1 MCTSLTYLDTD
12 NHRYFARTMDFPTTT
27 PWRPIFLPRR
37 YPWPTGLSTT
47 DMTQYAIPVVVGY
60 LTL

>member
-37 YPWPTGLSTT
+37 YPWPTGLATT
-47 DMTQYAIPVVVGY
+47 RMT
-60 LTL
+60 

>member
-27 PWRPIFLPRR
+27 PWRPIFCRAVIRGQL
-37 YPWPTGLSTT
+37 G
-47 DMTQYAIPVVVGY
+47 
-60 LTL
+60 